1 VTGDSSE
8 PRARLGKLFV
18 IAAPSG
24 AGKTS
29 LVRALME
36 RMPQLR
42 FSVSYTTRRQRET
55 ERHGHDYFFVKHEEF
70 EKMRDAGAFL
80 EHARVFDNYYGTSR
94 EQVEALLAAGDNV
107 LLEIDWQGA
116 QQIRRAMPECRTIFV
131 LPPSREA
138 LEQRLRGRGTDSDE
152 VIARRLRDSI
162 ADMSHWR
169 EFDYVVVNDDFA
181 RAAADLEAII
191 EGAGERLRRDRS
203 ELQTLLPRLLG

>member
-1 VTGDSSE
+1 MADSQDNK
-8 PRARLGKLFV
+8 RGKLFV

-36 RMPQLR
+36 RMPELR
-42 FSVSYTTRRQRET
+42 FSISYTTRRKRET
-55 ERHGHDYFFVKHEEF
+55 ERDGRDYFFVTHEEF
-70 EKMRDAGAFL
+70 ERMRDAGAFL

-94 EQVEALLAAGDNV
+94 EQVESLLAAGDNV

-116 QQIRRAMPECRTIFV
+116 QQIRHAMPECRTIFV
-131 LPPSREA
+131 LPPSRAA
-138 LEQRLRGRGTDSDE
+138 LEERLRGRRTDAE
-152 VIARRLRDSI
+152 AVIARRLRDSI
-162 ADMSHWR
+162 ADMSHWN

-181 RAAADLEAII
+181 RATADLEAII
-191 EGAGERLRRDRS
+191 AGAAEHLRRDRS